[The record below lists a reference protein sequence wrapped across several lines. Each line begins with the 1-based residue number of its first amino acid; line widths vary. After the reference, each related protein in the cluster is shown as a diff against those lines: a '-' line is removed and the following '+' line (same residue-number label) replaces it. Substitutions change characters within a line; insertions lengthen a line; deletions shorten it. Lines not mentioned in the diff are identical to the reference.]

1 MDSTLSQFL
10 DPHNEVHMEILD
22 LINKGLVEYALN
34 DETGEF
40 MLSLTEN
47 GQQVC
52 KGMFGD

>member
-1 MDSTLSQFL
+1 MDSILYQFL
-10 DPHNEVHMEILD
+10 DPHNDTHKDILD

-40 MLSLTEN
+40 MLSLTER
-47 GQQVC
+47 GQEVC